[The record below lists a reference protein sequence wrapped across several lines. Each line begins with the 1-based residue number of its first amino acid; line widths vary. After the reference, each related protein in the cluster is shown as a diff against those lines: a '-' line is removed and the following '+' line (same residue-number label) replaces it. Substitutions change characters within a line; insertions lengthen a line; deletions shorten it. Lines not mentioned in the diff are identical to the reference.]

1 MVVALIVLMLIIV
14 VVLILLLTVVTLRVS
29 LSIGIVRL
37 LAWISTILLPMIGLI
52 GRILA
57 MHIGRQ
63 RMPSK
68 VWWRLSVRGLSSY
81 LRGKL
86 LRNSLGIGDRL
97 WKCLLMRQW
106 QWDLLLLFIR
116 FVRTLCTNLSLLR
129 LLKQLLLLLKKL
141 LSHLRDPTLYCSS

>member
-57 MHIGRQ
+57 MHIGR
-63 RMPSK
+63 
-68 VWWRLSVRGLSSY
+68 
-81 LRGKL
+81 
-86 LRNSLGIGDRL
+86 
-97 WKCLLMRQW
+97 
-106 QWDLLLLFIR
+106 
-116 FVRTLCTNLSLLR
+116 
-129 LLKQLLLLLKKL
+129 
-141 LSHLRDPTLYCSS
+141 